1 MLCDIVNIQT
11 IHAAM
16 ALQVVGMCYY
26 WENNFMGNFV
36 SNLSSSKETI
46 AMAIK
51 YGFIKKIKMRLRYIL
66 KEKFQILCIMYM
78 DNSSVYWCTFRIPCY
93 I

>member
-1 MLCDIVNIQT
+1 
-11 IHAAM
+11 
-16 ALQVVGMCYY
+16 
-26 WENNFMGNFV
+26 MGNFV

-51 YGFIKKIKMRLRYIL
+51 YGFIKIIKMRLFIEDKPRSYIL

-78 DNSSVYWCTFRIPCY
+78 DNSSVY
-93 I
+93 